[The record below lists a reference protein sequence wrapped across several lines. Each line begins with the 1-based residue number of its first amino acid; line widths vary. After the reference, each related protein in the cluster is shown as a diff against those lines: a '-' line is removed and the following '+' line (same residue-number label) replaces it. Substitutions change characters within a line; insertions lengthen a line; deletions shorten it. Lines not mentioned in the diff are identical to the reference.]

1 MIKEFVFCVGLPGCG
16 KSTYIKSNYEDVTHI
31 CSREHVV
38 EKTIEEYINLYI
50 KSGNVIISADE
61 IKEYLDGYHPEH
73 PEFVHEESVRVAKQH
88 IYNIVNNCKNFDGR
102 IILDGG
108 GINGHYNLEIIDFFM
123 KNSPDTKITCLY
135 FDTPVE
141 VCIERISKRERKVP
155 ISEIYKKNQ
164 KLIGCLN
171 KYKEVV
177 DSIIT
182 INYFKNKYVIL
193 DMDGTIAS
201 YNKTIVDEDGN
212 VDFVNGLHF
221 KNSRPV
227 KSIINYVKDHFD
239 MTNVYIITA
248 CPNSIAWQE
257 KNTWIDKYFP
267 EVHIMNRFF
276 VGNKDWKHVFI
287 KHLALKNKWKMN
299 EICVI
304 DDFHSTLQKC
314 AKLGM
319 NTVHPSNIE
328 SL

>member
-1 MIKEFVFCVGLPGCG
+1 MINNFVFCCALPGAG
-16 KSTYIKSNYEDVTHI
+16 KSTYIKDNFKDYI
-31 CSREHVV
+31 VV
-38 EKTIEEYINLYI
+38 
-50 KSGNVIISADE
+50 SADE
-61 IKEYLDGYHPEH
+61 IKKTYPDYDPKHPEI
-73 PEFVHEESVRVAKQH
+73 VHERSVQDAKQY
-88 IYNIVNNCKNFDGR
+88 IFDMCNSNKSYKVV
-102 IILDGG
+102 LDGG
-108 GINGHYNLEIIDFFM
+108 GINNHYNVSIIDKVR
-123 KNSPDTKITCLY
+123 KNSLATVTCLY

-182 INYFKNKYVIL
+182 INYFKNKYIIL

-267 EVHIMNRFF
+267 EVHITNRFF